1 MHIEFSRDST
11 GRAVLRARR
20 GPGDRPLPVSELLF
34 DAAPA
39 TSDSDRIAVAGTL
52 LFARYAAR
60 AITFKAPIRES
71 VANAIAAATGLVIES
86 DVLPASDPN
95 EAREQELLKE
105 QLGQPRVTTLT
116 VGFGVAL
123 PGSTPGI
130 DHARL
135 DLVPGD
141 RYSGALYGVKEMLIA
156 SNAWLLASH
165 LEPAAVMTAAGILF
179 ADDLFAGTIALDGDV
194 PGSWPAPH
202 ARDLCRA
209 VGVALS

>member
-20 GPGDRPLPVSELLF
+20 GPGDRALPVSDLLF
-34 DAAPA
+34 DATPA
-39 TSDSDRIAVAGTL
+39 SSDSDRIAVAGTL
-52 LFARYAAR
+52 LFARYAER
-60 AITFKAPIRES
+60 AITFEGPISAS
-71 VANAIAAATGLVIES
+71 VANAIAATTGLVVES
-86 DVLPASDPN
+86 EVLPASDPA
-95 EAREQELLKE
+95 EPQE
-105 QLGQPRVTTLT
+105 QLARPRVTTLT
-116 VGFGVAL
+116 VGFGAAL

-194 PGSWPAPH
+194 PGSWPSPH
-202 ARDLCRA
+202 ARELCRE